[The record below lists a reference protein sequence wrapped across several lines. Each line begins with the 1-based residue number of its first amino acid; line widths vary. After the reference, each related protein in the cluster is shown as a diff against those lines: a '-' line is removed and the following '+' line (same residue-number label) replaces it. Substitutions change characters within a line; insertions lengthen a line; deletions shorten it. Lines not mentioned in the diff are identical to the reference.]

1 MQTAN
6 ASASIRVKKR
16 FLVFMEILLN
26 CSGLW
31 YPSCI
36 GLAVGRICSASVRRC
51 LSLGCGGVL
60 WNKLHHTTKLS
71 HSPRFGSISRVL
83 CSKRLVLPKKQGC
96 TQPRTALFKNFDVC
110 FLQSHRFY
118 DLQKQ
123 TCPRKPVFVI
133 AVVVQCL
140 TPAISPQQR
149 TFAPLPD
156 VLSKALPR
164 SRHKSAR
171 RWTRRTAPT

>member
-36 GLAVGRICSASVRRC
+36 GLAAGRICSASARRC

-60 WNKLHHTTKLS
+60 WNNFTIPQSFHIRHVSAVFQECYVAKGLFYQK
-71 HSPRFGSISRVL
+71 SRAARNRVQPCL
-83 CSKRLVLPKKQGC
+83 KILMFAFYNPIAFMTCKSKRARANP
-96 TQPRTALFKNFDVC
+96 
-110 FLQSHRFY
+110 S
-118 DLQKQ
+118 
-123 TCPRKPVFVI
+123 
-133 AVVVQCL
+133 
-140 TPAISPQQR
+140 
-149 TFAPLPD
+149 
-156 VLSKALPR
+156 LSLLLLYSVNPCN
-164 SRHKSAR
+164 KSA
-171 RWTRRTAPT
+171 TAHFCSAARCFVESTSAFSP